1 MKYIGVAIVVL
12 IISFSMLLFNLVYA
26 EEPQRPDVYKA
37 LSIEKEARIT
47 EVMHLTPREAFE
59 QLKGVD
65 FLVEEDLLHKAIFK
79 TYEYRKKE
87 GIDHALRC
95 IKSPQKEMVE
105 GIFVNRAD
113 DFYIAKNI
121 LEVFSNES
129 AGRLSKLY
137 ARDNAV
143 VKGNV
148 IRASG
153 KINGEAIT
161 KLLIKALDNKHFCEE
176 EYSEMEGIPLRICD
190 EAYNQL
196 VLRYKVE
203 NVLRTIG
210 NVYTIEV
217 RDYHINI
224 LKTRLKESNY

>member
-1 MKYIGVAIVVL
+1 MKYARVFL
-12 IISFSMLLFNLVYA
+12 NFLVIYFLMGLSSSGNTA
-26 EEPQRPDVYKA
+26 ELTKPDVTQ
-37 LSIEKEARIT
+37 SFDSEKEAKISA
-47 EVMHLTPREAFE
+47 VMNLTTKEAFE
-59 QLKGVD
+59 RLKGVD
-65 FLVEEDLLHKAIFK
+65 FVVNKDLLHKAIFK

-87 GIDHALRC
+87 GIDHALRH
-95 IKSPQKEMVE
+95 IKSPPKEMVE

-121 LEVFSNES
+121 LEVFPNES

-137 ARDNAV
+137 ARGNAV

-176 EYSEMEGIPLRICD
+176 ETPDMEGIPLRICD

-196 VLRYKVE
+196 VLRYKIG

-210 NVYTIEV
+210 NVYTLED
-217 RDYHINI
+217 RDYHIGV
-224 LKTRLKESNY
+224 LKEKLASLN

>member
-1 MKYIGVAIVVL
+1 MKYSKVV
-12 IISFSMLLFNLVYA
+12 IILQILSFLMLLSSSGNAA
-26 EEPQRPDVYKA
+26 ELTKPDVTQ
-37 LSIEKEARIT
+37 SFDSEKEAKISA
-47 EVMHLTPREAFE
+47 VMNLTTKEAFE

-65 FLVEEDLLHKAIFK
+65 FVVDKDLLHKAIFK
-79 TYEYRKKE
+79 TFEYRKKE
-87 GIDHALRC
+87 GIDHALRL
-95 IKSPQKEMVE
+95 IKSPPKEMVE

-121 LEVFSNES
+121 LEVFPNES
-129 AGRLSKLY
+129 AGRLSRLY
-137 ARDNAV
+137 ARGNAV

-153 KINGEAIT
+153 KINGKAIT
-161 KLLIKALDNKHFCEE
+161 ELLVKALDNKHFCEE
-176 EYSEMEGIPLRICD
+176 ETPDMEGIPLRICD

-217 RDYHINI
+217 RDHHIDI
-224 LKTRLKESNY
+224 LKTKLKELN